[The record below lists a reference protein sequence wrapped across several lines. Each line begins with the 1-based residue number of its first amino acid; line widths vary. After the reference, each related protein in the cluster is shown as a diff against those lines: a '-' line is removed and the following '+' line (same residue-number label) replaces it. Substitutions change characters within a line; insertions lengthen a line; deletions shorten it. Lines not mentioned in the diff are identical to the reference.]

1 MKDKSISHY
10 ESMEDAL
17 MFCIRASNR
26 EVKEVAA
33 ALWPSDRLETS
44 YPRLIDAINPAK
56 RQKLSIDEIIFIMNF
71 CNRFDPL
78 YYMADRCLHERPTA
92 RCVEAEQKMI
102 TEQFEELMTTA
113 SKSYQKIMLL
123 TKQRDEIEK
132 IRKGSISLVD
142 IDQKIG

>member
-1 MKDKSISHY
+1 MKDINHY
-10 ESMEDAL
+10 ESLEDAL

-26 EVKEVAA
+26 EVKAVAA

-44 YPRLIDAINPAK
+44 YPRLIDALNPSK
-56 RQKLSIDEIIFIMNF
+56 RQKLSMDEIIFIMNF

-78 YYMADRCLHERPTA
+78 YYMSDRCLHERPKM

-102 TEQFEELMTTA
+102 TEQFEELMSTA
-113 SKSYQKIMLL
+113 TKSYQKIVQL

-132 IRKGSISLVD
+132 IRSFSFADELDKNMG
-142 IDQKIG
+142 